1 MSYADPPM
9 RPAARRFTIARR
21 ARVMPSRFSKGHSVV
36 AELLRNAG
44 RMLGS
49 IRAWGLKMDV
59 SIVICTTDRAADL
72 LETLESLATVRRPGS
87 TELLVV
93 DNRSTDSTR
102 QLVESTEQD
111 FPYPLR
117 YLYENEAGKYAALNT
132 GIRAAS
138 GRIIAA
144 TDDDARFEPDW
155 LEKAVDG
162 LARYQCD
169 FVGGRVRPLWGGPK
183 PAWLAET
190 NGLHTKVIALLD
202 HGDRV

>member
-1 MSYADPPM
+1 
-9 RPAARRFTIARR
+9 
-21 ARVMPSRFSKGHSVV
+21 MPSRFSKGHSVV
-36 AELLRNAG
+36 AELLRKAG

-102 QLVESTEQD
+102 QLVESTAQD

-155 LEKAVDG
+155 LE
-162 LARYQCD
+162 
-169 FVGGRVRPLWGGPK
+169 
-183 PAWLAET
+183 
-190 NGLHTKVIALLD
+190 
-202 HGDRV
+202 